1 MSISTKDFVTLVRDA
16 VTAIQGSAS
25 GLVNLTVGSILRAV
39 VEANAT
45 VILWLQGL
53 ILQLLAATRA
63 ATSNDADLDSW
74 MADFGVVRLGAVPA
88 SGLVSFSRFTPTA
101 QAVVPVGATVLT
113 LDGAQA
119 YVALLDATNAAY
131 SALLGGYVLAPGVA
145 SINITVTASTPGSA
159 ANAVAGQI
167 ALINQPIPGVD
178 AVTNAAGFTNGVDA
192 EKNAALR
199 ARFITYIAS
208 LSKATKLAIGNAIT
222 SLAQGV
228 TFSLTENF
236 TYGGVAQNG
245 YFFAVIDDGTGYP
258 PSQLLLSAANAIDAV
273 RPFTSTFGVFSPIVV
288 TANIAMT
295 ITTAAG
301 YDHTVTAANVAA
313 ALRAYVNSLTLGQKL
328 AFSRMT
334 QIAYDA
340 SPGVTNVTAV
350 MLNGGTAD
358 LAATALQVIKTG
370 TVSVA

>member
-88 SGLVSFSRFTPTA
+88 SGLVSFSRFTATA

-113 LDGAQA
+113 LDGTQA

-145 SINITVTASTPGSA
+145 SINITVTASTPGAA

-245 YFFAVIDDGTGYP
+245 YFFAVVDDGTGYP

-273 RPFTSTFGVFSPIVV
+273 RPFTSTFGVFAPIVV

-295 ITTAAG
+295 ISTAAG
-301 YDHTVTAANVAA
+301 YDHTATAANVAA
-313 ALRAYVNSLTLGQKL
+313 ALGAYVNSLTLGQKL

-340 SPGVTNVTAV
+340 SPGVTNVTAI
-350 MLNGGTAD
+350 MLNGDTFD

>member
-113 LDGAQA
+113 LDGTQA
-119 YVALLDATNAAY
+119 YVALLDATNSAY
-131 SALLGGYVLAPGVA
+131 SALLGGYVLAPGVV
-145 SINITVTASTPGSA
+145 SINITVTASTPGAA

-178 AVTNAAGFTNGVDA
+178 AVSNATGFTNGVDA

-273 RPFTSTFGVFSPIVV
+273 RPFTSTFGVFAPIVV

-301 YDHTVTAANVAA
+301 YDHMATAANVAA
-313 ALRAYVNSLTLGQKL
+313 ALGAYVNSLTLGQKL

-340 SPGVTNVTAV
+340 SPGVTNVTAI

-358 LAATALQVIKTG
+358 LAASALQVIKTG
-370 TVSVA
+370 SVSVA

>member
-88 SGLVSFSRFTPTA
+88 SGLVAFSRFTPTA

-113 LDGAQA
+113 LDGTQA

-145 SINITVTASTPGSA
+145 SINITVTASTPGAA

-245 YFFAVIDDGTGYP
+245 YFFAVVDDGTGYP

-273 RPFTSTFGVFSPIVV
+273 RPFTSTFGVFAPIVV
-288 TANIAMT
+288 TANISMT
-295 ITTAAG
+295 ITTATG
-301 YDHTVTAANVAA
+301 YDRTATAAIVAA
-313 ALRAYVNSLTLGQKL
+313 ALRTYVNSLTLGQKL

-350 MLNGGTAD
+350 MLNGDTVD

>member
-88 SGLVSFSRFTPTA
+88 SGLVSFSRFTSTA

-113 LDGAQA
+113 LDGTQA
-119 YVALLDATNAAY
+119 YIALLDATNVAY

-145 SINITVTASTPGSA
+145 SINITVTALTPGAA

-178 AVTNAAGFTNGVDA
+178 TVTNPTAFANGVDA

-236 TYGGVAQNG
+236 TYGGVVQNG
-245 YFFAVIDDGTGYP
+245 YFFAVVDDGTGYP
-258 PSQLLLSAANAIDAV
+258 PSQLLLSAANAIDLV
-273 RPFTSTFGVFSPIVV
+273 RPFTSTFGVFAPVVV
-288 TANIAMT
+288 TADIAMT

-301 YDHTVTAANVAA
+301 YDHTATAALVALA
-313 ALRAYVNSLTLGQKL
+313 QGGYVNSLTLGQKL
-328 AFSRMT
+328 AFSRLT

-358 LAATALQVIKTG
+358 LDATALQVIKTG

>member
-1 MSISTKDFVTLVRDA
+1 MSISTKDFVTLVHDA

-53 ILQLLAATRA
+53 ILQLLSATRA

-74 MADFGVVRLGAVPA
+74 MADFGVLRLGAVSA
-88 SGLVSFSRFTPTA
+88 SGLVAFSRFTPTA

-113 LDGAQA
+113 LDGTQT
-119 YVALLDATNAAY
+119 YVALLDATNGAY

-145 SINITVTASTPGSA
+145 SINITVTASTPGAA

-178 AVTNAAGFTNGVDA
+178 VVTNAAGFTNGIDA

-236 TYGGVAQNG
+236 TYGGVVQNG
-245 YFFAVIDDGTGYP
+245 YFFAVVDDGTGYP
-258 PSQLLLSAANAIDAV
+258 PSQLLLSAANAIDLV
-273 RPFTSTFGVFSPIVV
+273 RPFTSTFGVFAPVVV
-288 TANIAMT
+288 TADIAMT

-301 YDHTVTAANVAA
+301 YDHTATAALVAVA
-313 ALRAYVNSLTLGQKL
+313 QGSYVNSLTLGQKL
-328 AFSRMT
+328 AFSRLT

-340 SPGVTNVTAV
+340 SLGVTNVTAV
-350 MLNGGTAD
+350 MLNGGTTD
-358 LAATALQVIKTG
+358 LDATALQVIKTG

>member
-1 MSISTKDFVTLVRDA
+1 MSISTKDFVTLVRDS

-25 GLVNLTVGSILRAV
+25 GMVNLTVGSILRAV

-88 SGLVSFSRFTPTA
+88 SGLVAFSRFTPTA

-119 YVALLDATNAAY
+119 YVALLDTTNAAY

-145 SINITVTASTPGSA
+145 SINVTVTASTPGAA

-178 AVTNAAGFTNGVDA
+178 AVTNVAGFTNGVNA

-208 LSKATKLAIGNAIT
+208 LSKATKLAIGNAVT

-228 TFSLTENF
+228 TYSLTENF
-236 TYGGVAQNG
+236 TYGGVPQNG
-245 YFFAVIDDGTGYP
+245 YFFAVVDDGTGYP
-258 PSQLLLSAANAIDAV
+258 PSQLLSSAANAIDAV
-273 RPFTSTFGVFSPIVV
+273 RPFTSTFGVFAPIVV
-288 TANIAMT
+288 TANISMT

-301 YDHTVTAANVAA
+301 YDHTATAAIVAA
-313 ALRAYVNSLTLGQKL
+313 ALRTYVNSLTLGQKL

-350 MLNGGTAD
+350 MLNAGTAD

>member
-88 SGLVSFSRFTPTA
+88 SGLVSFSRYTPTA

-113 LDGAQA
+113 LDGTQA
-119 YVALLDATNAAY
+119 YVALLDTTNAAY

-145 SINITVTASTPGSA
+145 SINVTVTASTPGAA

-178 AVTNAAGFTNGVDA
+178 AVTNAADFTNGVDA

-245 YFFAVIDDGTGYP
+245 YFFAVVDDGTGYP

-273 RPFTSTFGVFSPIVV
+273 RPFTSTFGVFAPIVV

-301 YDHTVTAANVAA
+301 YDHTATAANVAA
-313 ALRAYVNSLTLGQKL
+313 ALGTYVNSLTLEQKL
-328 AFSRMT
+328 AFSRLT

-350 MLNGGTAD
+350 LLNGGTAD

>member
-1 MSISTKDFVTLVRDA
+1 MNISTKDFVTLVRDA

-88 SGLVSFSRFTPTA
+88 SGLVSFSRFTSTA

-113 LDGAQA
+113 LDGTQA
-119 YVALLDATNAAY
+119 YIALLDATNVAY

-145 SINITVTASTPGSA
+145 TINITVTALTPGAA

-178 AVTNAAGFTNGVDA
+178 TVTNPTAFANGVDA

-236 TYGGVAQNG
+236 TYGGVVQNG
-245 YFFAVIDDGTGYP
+245 YFFAVVDDGTGYP
-258 PSQLLLSAANAIDAV
+258 PSQLLLSAANAIDLV
-273 RPFTSTFGVFSPIVV
+273 RPFTSTFGVFAPVVV
-288 TANIAMT
+288 TADIAMT

-301 YDHTVTAANVAA
+301 YDHTATAALVALA
-313 ALRAYVNSLTLGQKL
+313 QGGYVNSLTLGQKL
-328 AFSRMT
+328 ALSRLT

-358 LAATALQVIKTG
+358 LDATALQVIKTG

>member
-1 MSISTKDFVTLVRDA
+1 MNISTKDFVTLVRDA

-88 SGLVSFSRFTPTA
+88 SGLVSFSRFTSTA

-113 LDGAQA
+113 LDGTQA
-119 YVALLDATNAAY
+119 YIALLDATNVAY

-145 SINITVTASTPGSA
+145 TINITVTALTPGAA

-178 AVTNAAGFTNGVDA
+178 TVTNPTAFANGVDA

-236 TYGGVAQNG
+236 TYGGVVQNG
-245 YFFAVIDDGTGYP
+245 YFFAVVDDGTGYP
-258 PSQLLLSAANAIDAV
+258 PSQLLLSAANAIDLV
-273 RPFTSTFGVFSPIVV
+273 RPFTSTFGVFAPVVV
-288 TANIAMT
+288 TADIAMT

-301 YDHTVTAANVAA
+301 YDHTATAALVALA
-313 ALRAYVNSLTLGQKL
+313 QGGYVNSLTLGQKL
-328 AFSRMT
+328 AFSRLT

-358 LAATALQVIKTG
+358 LDATALQVIKTG